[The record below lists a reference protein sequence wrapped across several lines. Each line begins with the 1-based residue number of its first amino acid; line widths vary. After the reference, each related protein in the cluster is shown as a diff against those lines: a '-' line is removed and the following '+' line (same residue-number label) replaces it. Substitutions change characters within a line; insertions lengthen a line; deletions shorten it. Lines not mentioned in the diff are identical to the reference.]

1 MNSPPS
7 TVETRLLATAE
18 QLAGG
23 NNSLPPAPWVH
34 PHLEQGVVPV
44 KGRQLRASHAIRK
57 GELLLVDVPYA
68 VIPVVDDPASSD
80 SLLCSS
86 PACSRPTQRSSGRI
100 ACPKHCIAD
109 VVWCSP
115 ACQEF
120 DEVRHRFECTWLQRY
135 ATPVRAKWGEY
146 DFGMLWLIVR
156 ILASRQGELHHAVG
170 HVDQTN
176 PRFQGGWDAI
186 QAFCGSTESWS
197 HAQIRSWTAL
207 VKKYLRSG
215 PALLHDLTADEIVA
229 LICREEA
236 NSFGL
241 YPRETGVFPVP
252 EPAVDRGDQYGA
264 AVYPRAAIAN
274 HSCCP
279 NIMHKPDHQGRMVFT
294 ASRDIA
300 AGEECCISYFDLT
313 KRVDLKSRRDHLQGL
328 FRFVCGCDRCTAEE
342 PSDAESD
349 WVGLPFV
356 E

>member
-34 PHLEQGVVPV
+34 PHLEQDVVPV

-279 NIMHKPDHQGRMVFT
+279 NVSLICRYSGIVADSSRSCTSLTIKVGWSSRPRGISRLARSA
-294 ASRDIA
+294 ASP
-300 AGEECCISYFDLT
+300 ISI
-313 KRVDLKSRRDHLQGL
+313 
-328 FRFVCGCDRCTAEE
+328 
-342 PSDAESD
+342 
-349 WVGLPFV
+349 
-356 E
+356 